1 MLDSNYHMTLK
12 LLNNHVGVK
21 MSRFR
26 HHFRKVIIDA
36 IALSYQICKPLVVE
50 RFYCMALYHSQT
62 QRHVINRDI
71 LYWSPSIGYE

>member
-1 MLDSNYHMTLK
+1 MLDSNYHMTL
-12 LLNNHVGVK
+12 

-36 IALSYQICKPLVVE
+36 IALSYQICKP
-50 RFYCMALYHSQT
+50 FYCMALYHSQT
-62 QRHVINRDI
+62 QRHVIKRDI